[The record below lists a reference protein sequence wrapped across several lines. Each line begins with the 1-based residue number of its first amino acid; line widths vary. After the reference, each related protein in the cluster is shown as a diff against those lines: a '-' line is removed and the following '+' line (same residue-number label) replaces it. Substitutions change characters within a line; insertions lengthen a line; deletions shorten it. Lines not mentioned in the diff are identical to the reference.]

1 MDLYRINLN
10 LLIALDQLLTEKSV
24 TKAAEKLSITQAAM
38 SNNLQQLREL
48 FSDELLVREKHH
60 MLLTRYARELQ
71 PKLHQIIE
79 EVRTL
84 IVNGQRFCPE
94 KSERMFKIGVPDYM
108 APLIMPKLLA
118 YLHKHAP
125 GIKIVL
131 TSIQYL
137 AGSEPF
143 EKGDYDLAIGKL
155 FTASPSVQTQ
165 FLFKDPLVCILNP
178 KHALAKKKKLSL
190 EDYIQA
196 EHIAICADNT
206 PFAVSIVEQ
215 ALARLGIARSVKFS
229 LPFIMPIFKL
239 IEQSTTLLGTVI
251 KSMADLYQ
259 DNKKFLI
266 KPLPFSAPEVEFYLA
281 WHQRSDNDLG
291 HRWLRE
297 IILYQQHSGVI
308 I

>member
-48 FSDELLVREKHH
+48 FSDALLVREKHH
-60 MLLTRYARELQ
+60 MLLTPYARELH
-71 PKLHQIIE
+71 PKLQQIIE

-84 IVNGQRFCPE
+84 IVSGQRFCPE
-94 KSERMFKIGVPDYM
+94 KSERVFKIGVPDYM
-108 APLIMPKLLA
+108 APLIMPKLLT
-118 YLHKHAP
+118 YLHKRAP

-137 AGSEPF
+137 GESEPF

-155 FTASPSVQTQ
+155 FTHSPSVQTT
-165 FLFKDPLVCILNP
+165 LLLKDSLVCILNP
-178 KHALAKKKKLSL
+178 KHTLANKKKLSL

-196 EHIAICADNT
+196 EHIAVCADNLPLT
-206 PFAVSIVEQ
+206 VSIVEQ
-215 ALARLGIARSVKFS
+215 ALAQLGIARNVKFS

-239 IEQSTTLLGTVI
+239 IEKSTTLLGTVT
-251 KSMADLYQ
+251 KSIANLYRNDKQ
-259 DNKKFLI
+259 FLI
-266 KPLPFSAPEVEFYLA
+266 KSLPFSVPEVEFYLA
-281 WHQRSDNDLG
+281 WHQRSNNDLG

-297 IILYQQHSGVI
+297 LILQTVLPETK
-308 I
+308 